1 VCSEGGGVEVDGGSV
16 IMTVSL
22 RKRTAMACSEAGI
35 EVAVCSGAGIEDGKW
50 RWQRGGF

>member
-1 VCSEGGGVEVDGGSV
+1 
-16 IMTVSL
+16 MNMSL
-22 RKRTAMACSEAGI
+22 RKRTAMARSEAGV